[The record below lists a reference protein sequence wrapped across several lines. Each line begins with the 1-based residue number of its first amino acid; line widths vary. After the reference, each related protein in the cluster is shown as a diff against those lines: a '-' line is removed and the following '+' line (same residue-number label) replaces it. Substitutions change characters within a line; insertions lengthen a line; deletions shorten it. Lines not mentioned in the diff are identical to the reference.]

1 MNEWTYVANTVNVIL
16 GVDIF
21 NRRRH
26 RELVEARFIYCH
38 IMRHEFNKTVSAIGR
53 RLNKNHATVLHS
65 LKGFE
70 DLMSLKDKEFR
81 EKYNRIINIIQT
93 EYEVDTSLTE
103 EDIIKIQEDQCR
115 LLSSNKLLA
124 DEVKSNQDR
133 ISKLE
138 EEVLSLKIEL
148 KSKQVDELKK
158 MSFYRNLFERIIH
171 TAPHGKEQELVVRLN
186 RYLNGIRL
194 Q

>member
-38 IMRHEFNKTVSAIGR
+38 IMRYEFNKTVSSIGR
-53 RLNKNHATVLHS
+53 KLNKNHATVLHS

-194 Q
+194 

>member
-1 MNEWTYVANTVNVIL
+1 MNEWAYVANTVNVIL

-21 NRRRH
+21 KIRRH

-38 IMRHEFNKTVSAIGR
+38 IMRHKFNKTISDIGR
-53 RLNKNHATVLHS
+53 RLDKTHATVIYA

-70 DLMSLKDKEFR
+70 NLMSLKDKEFR

-93 EYEVDTSLTE
+93 EYDIDNYLSE

-133 ISKLE
+133 MSKLE

-148 KSKQVDELKK
+148 KSKQIDELEK
-158 MSFYRNLFERIIH
+158 MSFYRDLFERIIH
-171 TAPHGKEQELVVRLN
+171 TAPHGKEQELVVKLN